1 MVHIH
6 PQADWE
12 TSTHPIGGPTPKG
25 VAGTWVIHYPGTPSL
40 FEPLTDMQMI
50 SYLRSM
56 QLSYVTSRGYSLGY
70 SVICSQSG
78 SMWAA
83 RGVEGFEG
91 VRVYNPASNP
101 GRKVDGNFN
110 HVSRSI
116 QIAVSDQSA
125 ASPEAVA
132 SVNALIATQPTW
144 DVVVHSDVDYT
155 SCAGA
160 GITAQVRA
168 GVIGH
173 QAAPL
178 RPSEGNDMTMI
189 DQYRASD
196 TRVWPGGPMLD
207 GVVHTFDAGVG
218 VPVTASAA
226 IATVT
231 VTEPVSGGHV
241 SVSWPKSPSLGSTS
255 SLNFA
260 VGQTVANTTF
270 IPLVDGKYDV
280 MVVGSAAHLV
290 VDVLGYVG

>member
-25 VAGTWVIHYPGTPSL
+25 VAGTWVI
-40 FEPLTDMQMI
+40 
-50 SYLRSM
+50 
-56 QLSYVTSRGYSLGY
+56 
-70 SVICSQSG
+70 
-78 SMWAA
+78 
-83 RGVEGFEG
+83 
-91 VRVYNPASNP
+91 P

-144 DVVVHSDVDYT
+144 NVVVHSDVDYT

-160 GITAQVRA
+160 GITAQVRS

-178 RPSEGNDMTMI
+178 LSEEQDMMMI

-196 TRVWPGGPMLD
+196 TRAWPGGPMLD
-207 GVVHTFDAGVG
+207 GVVHTFDAGMG

-231 VTEPVSGGHV
+231 VTQPASGGHV
-241 SVSWPKSPSLGSTS
+241 SVSKPGSSGLGSTS

-280 MVVGSAAHLV
+280 MVVGSTAHLV
-290 VDVLGYVG
+290 VDILGYVG